1 MVLVGCLGG
10 GRSGSCQAAQL
21 PACPHNALE
30 ESCISWGSGE
40 GQAQEINKIVAIP
53 ALVKVEMKAKKVAG
67 KDKSDKKYKQKGK
80 G

>member
-1 MVLVGCLGG
+1 M
-10 GRSGSCQAAQL
+10 AAAKQPSFL
-21 PACPHNALE
+21 PGLPRPHNALE

-40 GQAQEINKIVAIP
+40 GQAQEINKIVATP